1 MHKPKQTGWPAIGIL
16 AFLFI
21 GIFAG
26 GFLVS
31 GESLEQFYWDW
42 VILTWIAGAFIV
54 LCVLAELSCLKC
66 PHCRSRAILLLSAE
80 EVDRWIGQK
89 VVTENTISIGAFQT
103 FGHSKIKGMTEGIA
117 VGRRTIPVT
126 KRCILEKRRCE
137 TCECEFDRRVVQEM
151 W

>member
-1 MHKPKQTGWPAIGIL
+1 MHKQKQTGWPVIGIL
-16 AFLFI
+16 ALLFA
-21 GIFAG
+21 GTFAG

-31 GESLEQFYWDW
+31 GESLEQFYRDW

-66 PHCRSRAILLLSAE
+66 PHCRSRAIVLLSAE

-89 VVTENTISIGAFQT
+89 IVTENTISIGAFQT
-103 FGHSKIKGMTEGIA
+103 FGNSKIKGMTEGIA

-126 KRCILEKRRCE
+126 KSCILEKHRCQI
-137 TCECEFDRRVVQEM
+137 CEREFERRVTEEM
-151 W
+151 R